1 MIGMKCFHT
10 HLVRAFTNATP
21 YYLVFEMEV
30 VTFKSKD
37 FIIKGLKGYK
47 TG

>member
-1 MIGMKCFHT
+1 
-10 HLVRAFTNATP
+10 
-21 YYLVFEMEV
+21 LVFEMEV

-47 TG
+47 TGWIKMGKIEIWVVKSD